1 MGSAEAGTAGGV
13 EPAYNR
19 GRSRSAQGHRMV
31 RRSRHASRGF
41 TLIEIV
47 VAVAILAIL
56 ASIVVPRVLGRVD
69 DANIAKA
76 RTEISVLSS
85 ALNLYKLD
93 NFAYPS
99 SDQGL
104 QALVARPSGS
114 PEARNWRAGGYLEGG
129 RVPKDPWGRDYQ
141 YLSPG
146 QRGEFDV
153 YSLGRDG
160 RPGGEGVDADIGN
173 WTE

>member
-1 MGSAEAGTAGGV
+1 MT
-13 EPAYNR
+13 
-19 GRSRSAQGHRMV
+19 
-31 RRSRHASRGF
+31 RRFRPASRGF

-76 RTEISVLSS
+76 RTEISVLGS
-85 ALNLYKLD
+85 ALNLYRLD

-104 QALVARPSGS
+104 QALVAQPGGS

-129 RVPKDPWGRDYQ
+129 RVPRDPWGRDYQ